1 MRRQK
6 RQVTLEK
13 NAEKVRI
20 RRRKEEGYRKPK
32 NGLTGEREEKRWM
45 IGTKKRSKGKE
56 RREKGSKTQRMKK
69 SVNKKCKKAKK
80 RRSEWNERGQRQR
93 EKKKRMA
100 VYINMIR

>member
-20 RRRKEEGYRKPK
+20 WRQKEEGYRKPK

-80 RRSEWNERGQRQR
+80 EDLNGVKEGKDK
-93 EKKKRMA
+93 EKKERMA